1 MAKPIAIKPEEAIAR
16 SYADRLILEKLSEM
30 EAAVKLGELAD
41 KLSGV
46 GIGLAAVRSLMA
58 SNPDVFAYH
67 ERRWIPAA
75 RLYSQGR
82 PISEIMRAILDSFGA
97 PVLIT
102 TLIDEV
108 ARAQRVD
115 PSAVENAVLRLI
127 SHHQGF
133 FEVDGGLVGHLAWG
147 FVAKDEKLERA
158 LDLNKVDR
166 EDFEATAKKLADVDF
181 RATDWAAQVLKHAP
195 LNIKSIGAVA
205 YSRLNNDD
213 PRSVLIF
220 DSEKIYRDLFAV
232 PGYVYNS
239 NGTFMTDAEA
249 KNLVSA
255 ALKLALKLTPT
266 IDVDDVAPLEFKA
279 EDIAKIIKKIV
290 GSEKTTTAIKL
301 LEEFF
306 EITPG
311 SKTYPDD
318 LANIIATL
326 CASKEVE
333 WVGGD
338 RFRKAGDHP
347 EYITEVPE
355 PFQFVSSGVLDEEGE
370 EVDIELT
377 DDGLNSS
384 LRKLLQH
391 PLALDVL
398 DEDIQP
404 ALKGQPESI
413 RLVLK
418 SIHRELGTFPLA
430 QVPTGWLED
439 DPKIQEAIFVDPAG
453 RELQVWINHEARLM
467 YGLIDWWLDQPIE
480 SGAVF
485 TLNKTLQ
492 PNVFEFA
499 YLDQPD
505 PVVYI
510 STQRMEE
517 LRTLGA
523 ESEGKSTLDLL
534 IETMGHWPKGADY
547 LTILAEINVAR
558 RTSRRLVASL
568 LSSYQCF
575 YQRSGSPVWHFDAK
589 KVEQGFDKSKKK
601 FVKK

>member
-1 MAKPIAIKPEEAIAR
+1 MSIKPEEAVAR

-41 KLSGV
+41 KLSGA

-67 ERRWIPAA
+67 ERRWVPAA
-75 RLYSQGR
+75 RLNSQGR
-82 PISEIMRAILDSFGA
+82 PVAEIMRAILESFGA
-97 PVLIT
+97 PVAFS
-102 TLIDEV
+102 TLVDEV
-108 ARAQRVD
+108 ARAQRVE
-115 PSAVENAVLRLI
+115 PEAIESTVSRLA
-127 SHHQGF
+127 SGNQGF
-133 FEVDGGLVGHLAWG
+133 FETDNGSIGLLSWG
-147 FVAKDEKLERA
+147 FVAKDEKLDRA
-158 LDLNKVDR
+158 LALNGVSN
-166 EDFEATAKKLADVDF
+166 EALEEAAKTLSDVDF
-181 RATDWAAQVLKHAP
+181 RSETWAADALKHAP
-195 LNIKSIGAVA
+195 LNIKLIGAVA
-205 YSRLNNDD
+205 FSKVNNDD
-213 PRSVLIF
+213 PRSVLIY
-220 DSEKIYRDLFAV
+220 DTKSINQALFAV
-232 PGYVYNS
+232 PGYVYGS
-239 NGTFMTDAEA
+239 DGTFMSEADA
-249 KNLVSA
+249 KNLISA
-255 ALKLALKLTPT
+255 ALKLAQKLTPS
-266 IDVDDVAPLEFKA
+266 IDVDDAAPLEFKA
-279 EDIAKIIKKIV
+279 EDVARLIKKITS
-290 GSEKTTTAIKL
+290 SEKSTTAIKL

-311 SKTYPDD
+311 SKTFPDD
-318 LANIIATL
+318 LTNIINTL
-326 CASKEVE
+326 RASSEVE

-347 EYITEVPE
+347 EYIMEVPE
-355 PFQFVSSGVLDEEGE
+355 PFQFVPSGVLDAEGE
-370 EVDIELT
+370 EVDVELT

-404 ALKGQPESI
+404 ALKNLPESI
-413 RLVLK
+413 RMVLK

-430 QVPTGWLED
+430 QVPTGWLD
-439 DPKIQEAIFVDPAG
+439 DEPKIQEAIFVDPTG
-453 RELQVWINHEARLM
+453 RELQVWINLEARLM

-485 TLNKTLQ
+485 TLTKTLS

-510 STQRMEE
+510 SSQRMEE

-534 IETMGHWPKGADY
+534 IEVMSHWPKGADY

-601 FVKK
+601 FIKK